1 MSRNEYRLGRLESAG
16 TPNPVPAAKAA
27 VALPI
32 PNIIDFVTGPEY
44 LNRPRL
50 YPRQATLLKI
60 IMLEVDLLTDYD
72 RAVIADWESGFR
84 LVDRD
89 AIQGYEGERGLAPG
103 TVQRMLACRAEG
115 RSWFREVV
123 LVLGR
128 RAGKGYLSS
137 LVTAY
142 VLWQLLTLGDPQ
154 EALGIEQTKQLVI
167 MTMAAELSQAVSNQ
181 HRDIVELLLNAPCF
195 AQFIGPHSNTSL
207 RLRTPAELASD
218 PDAEGSLLVQ
228 ARPATANAGR
238 GPTAVACLFDEMAHA
253 PASGLQRGADEIYRG
268 AAPALAQFPTRSLM
282 MLASSPASQTGEFFA
297 AYRRGLHT
305 TSGHP
310 QDPSM
315 IVVQLP
321 SGGPYEDWG
330 LTQTGLAMYPG
341 GPDFAPLD
349 RAIIS
354 EDTPYERRLAV
365 SNGDT
370 YRVEHLAHWRSSLT
384 AYLDPDLVAAVFASP
399 GSTALTRQSAGLPNQ
414 NYVMHCDTSTSGANT
429 AIAIGHLE
437 GGPAPDGD
445 VIFDYLHAY
454 QPGDFPEGRI
464 DYSFIQSQLCQLI
477 IDFSPAVVS
486 FDSYNS
492 EQLVQ
497 QLRAWSRE
505 TRGFARLD
513 IRVRVPTATRN
524 WIDAERFKTL
534 MGAGRIRAHPH
545 DLAKNELL
553 FLEVSGITVDHPR
566 AGPVT
571 TSDVSDSMFNVVAQL
586 MDSSAGVLGQLS
598 AQRLHGSHPGGFGI
612 SEDQAIFSQLGAGR
626 GRASDVPRNP
636 AWGSRFRR

>member
-207 RLRTPAELASD
+207 RLRTPAELAAD

-238 GPTAVACLFDEMAHA
+238 GPL
-253 PASGLQRGADEIYRG
+253 PSLASLMKWRTPLLPGCSAEPMKST
-268 AAPALAQFPTRSLM
+268 AAPPPRWLNF
-282 MLASSPASQTGEFFA
+282 
-297 AYRRGLHT
+297 RRG
-305 TSGHP
+305 P
-310 QDPSM
+310 
-315 IVVQLP
+315 
-321 SGGPYEDWG
+321 
-330 LTQTGLAMYPG
+330 
-341 GPDFAPLD
+341 
-349 RAIIS
+349 
-354 EDTPYERRLAV
+354 
-365 SNGDT
+365 
-370 YRVEHLAHWRSSLT
+370 
-384 AYLDPDLVAAVFASP
+384 
-399 GSTALTRQSAGLPNQ
+399 
-414 NYVMHCDTSTSGANT
+414 
-429 AIAIGHLE
+429 
-437 GGPAPDGD
+437 
-445 VIFDYLHAY
+445 
-454 QPGDFPEGRI
+454 
-464 DYSFIQSQLCQLI
+464 
-477 IDFSPAVVS
+477 
-486 FDSYNS
+486 
-492 EQLVQ
+492 
-497 QLRAWSRE
+497 
-505 TRGFARLD
+505 
-513 IRVRVPTATRN
+513 
-524 WIDAERFKTL
+524 
-534 MGAGRIRAHPH
+534 
-545 DLAKNELL
+545 
-553 FLEVSGITVDHPR
+553 
-566 AGPVT
+566 
-571 TSDVSDSMFNVVAQL
+571 
-586 MDSSAGVLGQLS
+586 
-598 AQRLHGSHPGGFGI
+598 
-612 SEDQAIFSQLGAGR
+612 
-626 GRASDVPRNP
+626 
-636 AWGSRFRR
+636 